1 MYMLS
6 FFYIYSSR
14 RRHIALRREHKKQ
27 GDGEKVLWAN
37 ITANP
42 LAKASLQDKGGGD
55 RTFWNS
61 RGQERGT
68 RMRGGGVPG
77 KGRRQGFERRER
89 SQN

>member
-27 GDGEKVLWAN
+27 GDREKVLWAN
-37 ITANP
+37 LTANP
-42 LAKASLQDKGGGD
+42 LAKARKAWRVRVGDIDHSGIQESSLGGKVEGD

-61 RGQERGT
+61 
-68 RMRGGGVPG
+68 
-77 KGRRQGFERRER
+77 KG
-89 SQN
+89 